1 MTELSGDVA
10 LITGAGS
17 GLGQATAQRF
27 GEAGASVVVADI
39 DDGGGERTVE
49 RIRDAGGE
57 ALFCNADVS
66 DPEAVETIVDVATDE
81 YGGLDYAVNNAG
93 ISGESAPIGKQSIEN
108 WQQVIGVDLTGVFHG
123 LRYEIPALLEHGG
136 GAIVNM
142 SSVAGNVA
150 SPQLAPYV
158 ASKHGVLGLTKNA
171 AVEYSEED
179 IRVNAVCPGII
190 GTPLTEGSGDDSEMV
205 AQAKAATPMN
215 RLGKPTEIAD
225 AIMWLC
231 SDEASYVTGEAINV
245 DGGYVSI

>member
-1 MTELSGDVA
+1 MAGDVA

-17 GLGQATAQRF
+17 GLGQAVAQRF

-39 DDGGGERTVE
+39 DDEGGGRTVE

-57 ALFCNADVS
+57 ALFCEADVS
-66 DPEAVETIVDVATDE
+66 DPGAVETIVDVATEE

-93 ISGESAPIGKQSIEN
+93 ISGEPAPIGEQSLEN
-108 WQQVIGVDLTGVFHG
+108 WQQVIGVNLSGVFHG

-190 GTPLTEGSGDDSEMV
+190 GTPLTEGSDDDSEMV

>member
-1 MTELSGDVA
+1 MAGDVA

-17 GLGQATAQRF
+17 GLGQAVAQRF

-39 DDGGGERTVE
+39 DDEGGGRTVE

-57 ALFCNADVS
+57 ALFCEADVS
-66 DPEAVETIVDVATDE
+66 DPGAVETIVDVATEE

-93 ISGESAPIGKQSIEN
+93 ISGEPAPIGEQSLEN
-108 WQQVIGVDLTGVFHG
+108 WQQVIGVNLSGVFHG